1 MTIGGPLLGIF
12 GTFIGSPSCLKLQS
26 SFNETSVVLNY
37 PLTII
42 AMLIFSSDPF
52 YVALV
57 ILLIFNKIAIS
68 YFGAKV
74 RQHWLNP
81 GFSKNHEKIQDRFRS
96 LVQARS
102 EAKAGIKPGMSAQE
116 RAMSLVNSALP
127 SPLGVKGDSKGLLR
141 ERSLG
146 ESDEEEDLDAED
158 DTSFGIIPKSRISED
173 ARQSLT
179 QF

>member
-1 MTIGGPLLGIF
+1 MGYAVAVALDLLLTTIVSVHIFSPITNLKTIGVPFLFLLPFMTICGPLLGVV
-12 GTFIGSPSCLKLQS
+12 GTFLGSPSCLKLQS
-26 SFNETSVVLNY
+26 SFNGTSVLVNY

-42 AMLIFSSDPF
+42 AMLIFGSDPF
-52 YVALV
+52 YIALI

-96 LVQARS
+96 LIQARS

-116 RAMSLVNSALP
+116 RAMNLVNSALP
-127 SPLGVKGDSKGLLR
+127 SPIGEGKGSSKGL
-141 ERSLG
+141 
-146 ESDEEEDLDAED
+146 
-158 DTSFGIIPKSRISED
+158 
-173 ARQSLT
+173 
-179 QF
+179 